1 MLRRLRDWWN
11 FRQAVHD
18 ASRVDLTHP
27 AGERDVVVLPCW
39 RRPEFLW
46 HCLDNLTRADGIDS
60 VHLLFRPDTGFSPDN
75 LDVIRSFSDRLSSF
89 EIQPADP
96 CPFRRT
102 KPSANFLL
110 GMLHAAAT
118 TRRLVFL
125 VEEDIMVARD
135 FFRWHRA
142 VHAAADPLF
151 CSIPVKNP
159 NRVLS
164 LSDDPAAY
172 YLSSGDSCSN
182 GMCFDKQ
189 VLQSLVAPHVN
200 MAYLRAPKKYIRR
213 NFPASTIGL
222 GYVEQDGLIRRIQE
236 RSPLPIAWPCVPR
249 AFHSGFFGAR
259 GGWHNFTHPAGAGQS
274 IEQRVQLLTDT
285 IYDADAMLKAV
296 VRNSGERAEFIASC
310 LPCSLT
316 PPAWNVLHRID
327 VPPPQSGVSLP
338 ALSQPVAGAS

>member
-1 MLRRLRDWWN
+1 MLKRVRTWWN
-11 FRQAVHD
+11 FRKAVQR
-18 ASRVDLTHP
+18 ASKFDPARV
-27 AGERDVVVLPCW
+27 AGERDIVVVPCW

-60 VHLLFRPDTGFSPDN
+60 VHVLFRPDTGFSPDN
-75 LDVIRSFSDRLSSF
+75 LEVIQSFADRLASF
-89 EIQPADP
+89 EVQVADP

-110 GMLHAAAT
+110 GLLHAAAT
-118 TRRLVFL
+118 TKQLVFL

-135 FFRWHRA
+135 YFRWHRA
-142 VHAAADPLF
+142 VQAAAGPLF

-159 NRVLS
+159 NRTLR
-164 LSDDPAAY
+164 LPAESDAY

-182 GMCFDKQ
+182 GMCFASP
-189 VLQSLVAPHVN
+189 VLRRLIAPHVN

-213 NFPASTIGL
+213 HFPASTIGL

-236 RSPLPIAWPCVPR
+236 QSPLPIAWPCVPR

-259 GGWHNFTHPAGAGQS
+259 GGWHNFTHPAGAGES
-274 IEQRVQLLTDT
+274 FRDRVQLLTDT
-285 IYDADAMLKAV
+285 IYSAEAMREAV

-310 LPCSLT
+310 LPCSLE
-316 PPAWNVLHRID
+316 PAAWTVLHRID
-327 VPPPQSGVSLP
+327 VPLP
-338 ALSQPVAGAS
+338 AMVPAA